1 MKGDDD
7 MRCFF
12 FQKGFFDLFFIFI
25 LLLII
30 GIIVFVM
37 ISCFIEWR
45 ENNESDRIDTDAV
58 VRAKRMRISRGENIH
73 NITFFYA
80 TFEMGNGD
88 RKEFL
93 ISGSEYGQLAE
104 GDIGRLSFQGTRYL
118 GFLRK

>member
-1 MKGDDD
+1 

-73 NITFFYA
+73 NITSFYA

-93 ISGSEYGQLAE
+93 ISGREYGQLAE